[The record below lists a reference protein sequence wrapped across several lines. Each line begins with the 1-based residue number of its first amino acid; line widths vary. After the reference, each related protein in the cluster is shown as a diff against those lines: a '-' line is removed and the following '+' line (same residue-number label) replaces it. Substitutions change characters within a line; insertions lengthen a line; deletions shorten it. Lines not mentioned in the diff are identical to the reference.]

1 VIAREPGVPHPGEV
15 ELIAGGPPCQ
25 GFSGYN
31 RFRSPRDPRNSL
43 LDVFLDFVL
52 ILQPQYVL
60 IENVPGMLSMD
71 SGKVVRGLLA
81 SMQEIGYD
89 TRLGILQAG
98 HYGLPQNRWRV
109 FIWGAKHGLPP
120 EFPEPTHQFPRTTIF
135 GGKEFRSAVIKPLVT
150 GASLFG
156 SLLPTVTVG
165 DAIRDLPV
173 IPNGGGEDQADYQA
187 GSSSEYQQCL
197 RGTQSVLFDH
207 RTICLGKVQLQRCQ
221 AVPKLP
227 GAGWLDLPQ
236 HLKPKNLLRHGDKR
250 YDNRFGRLH
259 WAGTFNTI
267 LSAAHPYW
275 GAVFHP
281 EQDRVISVRESA
293 RAQGF
298 PDSVRF
304 MGPMT
309 ARYEQVGN
317 AVPPPL
323 AAAIATAFLRQT
335 LSEAG

>member
-1 VIAREPGVPHPGEV
+1 
-15 ELIAGGPPCQ
+15 
-25 GFSGYN
+25 
-31 RFRSPRDPRNSL
+31 
-43 LDVFLDFVL
+43 VFLDFVV
-52 ILQPQYVL
+52 ILQPRHLL

-81 SMQEIGYD
+81 SLEEIGYS

-98 HYGLPQNRWRV
+98 YYGLPQNRWRV
-109 FIWGAKHGLPP
+109 FIWGAKHARPP

-135 GGKEFRSAVIKPLVT
+135 GGKEFRSAVVKPAV
-150 GASLFG
+150 AEPSLFG

-165 DAIRDLPV
+165 DAIRDLPA
-173 IPNGGGEDQADYQA
+173 IPNGCGVDQADYLAQP
-187 GSSSEYQQCL
+187 GSPYQRCL
-197 RGTQSVLFDH
+197 RGSQAILFDH
-207 RTICLGKVQLQRCQ
+207 RTTRLGETQMQRCQ
-221 AVPKLP
+221 AVPKVP

-236 HLKPKNLLRHGDKR
+236 HLKPKNLLRHGDQR

-309 ARYEQVGN
+309 SRYEQVGN

-323 AAAIATAFLRQT
+323 AAAIVAAFLRQS
-335 LSEAG
+335 LSAAG